1 MEEHTLFHAVRDN
14 SLFAFTMA
22 GAASEAARALCD
34 QLPAAN
40 FFSLFF
46 LSLFVCFI
54 FLVLGW
60 GFFVVF
66 FGCLFVCFSPQEKLA
81 LWLLQPAPALKGLT
95 IFLVCQ
101 INTPIDKRSSTKP
114 GKLAPGRKKCL
125 QERKCLSHKT
135 RTRTRTKLH

>member
-46 LSLFVCFI
+46 LSLFVCFF

-66 FGCLFVCFSPQEKLA
+66 LVVCLFVFLPRKSWHSGYCS
-81 LWLLQPAPALKGLT
+81 LLLPLKT
-95 IFLVCQ
+95 
-101 INTPIDKRSSTKP
+101 
-114 GKLAPGRKKCL
+114 
-125 QERKCLSHKT
+125 
-135 RTRTRTKLH
+135 